1 MMVLVLFRTYHWSMR
16 LAVPEFLRTRF
27 ERHSE
32 LNELGWS
39 WMFVITTD
47 SALALIAVVS
57 TLQRPASDY
66 LVAVPVGIMVAMC
79 PLVVFFAAGASFNPL
94 LIWGAWSGAA
104 AIFLFGTSTPIA
116 FDFAPLILVLMVGA
130 VGAMTPLAGGL
141 AATASAAAML
151 GAAAASHRL
160 DGVWLYL
167 SVLGMGWLVGYLMRI
182 QQQLIV
188 AQRAAQDALS
198 EHAAADER
206 RRIAREVHDVIAHS
220 LSVTLLH
227 LTGARRALQEDRDID
242 DAVDALE
249 DAEKLGREAMAD
261 IRRTVGLLDVA
272 PMKIAP
278 EPGVEDIARLT
289 DDFARA
295 GLAVTL
301 RTEGSTTRISPAV
314 GLALYRIAQES
325 LANVAKHAPE
335 SRSTVTLAVIGDHA
349 ELSILNEMPV
359 AVSASS
365 RRAPDGRGVRG
376 MRQRVELL
384 GGVIDIGPTRGGW
397 SVHAEVPLGDSGTA
411 PATARC
417 GG

>member
-1 MMVLVLFRTYHWSMR
+1 MR
-16 LAVPEFLRTRF
+16 VVVPEFLRRRF
-27 ERHSE
+27 ERHNE

-39 WMFVITTD
+39 WTFVLTTD
-47 SALALIAVVS
+47 SALALIALIS

-66 LVAVPVGIMVAMC
+66 LVAVPVGFMIAMC

-104 AIFLFGTSTPIA
+104 AIFLFGTSTPIP
-116 FDFAPLILVLMVGA
+116 FDFAPLILVLMVGVVA
-130 VGAMTPLAGGL
+130 AMTPPAGGL
-141 AATASAAAML
+141 VATASAAAML
-151 GAAAASHRL
+151 GAAAASGRL
-160 DGVWLYL
+160 EGVWLYL
-167 SVLGMGWLVGYLMRI
+167 CVLGMGWLVGYLMRI
-182 QQQLIV
+182 QQQLIIG
-188 AQRAAQDALS
+188 QRAAQDALA

-261 IRRTVGLLDVA
+261 IRRTVGLLDGT

-278 EPGVEDIARLT
+278 EPGVDDIARLT

-295 GLAVTL
+295 GLTVTL
-301 RTEGSTTRISPAV
+301 RTEGATGSLSPTV
-314 GLALYRIAQES
+314 GLALYRITQES
-325 LANVAKHAPE
+325 LSNIAKHAPD
-335 SRSTVTLAVIGDHA
+335 SRSTVTLAVCDDRV
-349 ELSILNEMPV
+349 ELSVVNELPV
-359 AVSASS
+359 GAVTART
-365 RRAPDGRGVRG
+365 RRAADGRGVRG
-376 MRQRVELL
+376 MRQRVQLL
-384 GGVIDIGPTRGGW
+384 GGVIDIGSTGQGW
-397 SVHAEVPLGDSGTA
+397 SVHAEVPLGMNGTPRNA
-411 PATARC
+411 GRC

>member
-1 MMVLVLFRTYHWSMR
+1 MR
-16 LAVPEFLRTRF
+16 FVVPEFLRRRF
-27 ERHSE
+27 ERHNE

-47 SALALIAVVS
+47 TALAVIAVIS
-57 TLQRPASDY
+57 TLQRPAADY

-104 AIFLFGTSTPIA
+104 AIFLFGTSTPIP
-116 FDFAPLILVLMVGA
+116 FDFAPLILVLMVGVVA
-130 VGAMTPLAGGL
+130 AMTPPAGGL

-151 GAAAASHRL
+151 GAAAVSGRL
-160 DGVWLYL
+160 EGVWLYL

-188 AQRAAQDALS
+188 AQRAAQHALT

-249 DAEKLGREAMAD
+249 DAEKLGRAAMAD
-261 IRRTVGLLDVA
+261 IRRTVGLLDGT

-295 GLAVTL
+295 GLTVTL
-301 RTEGSTTRISPAV
+301 RTEGPTAQVSPAV

-325 LANVAKHAPE
+325 LSNIAKHAPE
-335 SRSTVTLAVIGDHA
+335 SRSTVTLAVTADRA
-349 ELSILNEMPV
+349 ALTVANELPV
-359 AVSASS
+359 PAATD
-365 RRAPDGRGVRG
+365 RTIRGRLAPDGRGVRG
-376 MRQRVELL
+376 MRQRVQLL
-384 GGVIDIGPTRGGW
+384 GGAIDIGSTRQGW
-397 SVHAEVPLGDSGTA
+397 TVHAELPLGVAGPAARSGG
-411 PATARC
+411 C